1 MEIRHSVHPSDAKH
15 YDTAQLRNHFLIE
28 KLFEAD
34 KVHMVYTHEDRMIIG
49 GAQPAKEALSIEE
62 PDTLKTEFFLE
73 RREIGFVNIASGEA
87 IITVDGEKHELGKLD
102 TLYVGKG
109 VREVKLESKDAANPA
124 KLYFCSALAHAAY
137 PTRKLAIADADTRY
151 LGSQLTSNE
160 RELNRV
166 LHADG
171 INTCQLMLGITVL
184 KPGSVW
190 NTMPSH
196 VHDRRM
202 EAYLYFDLNDDARV
216 FHMMGE
222 PEETR
227 HLVVANEQ
235 AIISPPWSIHSGVG
249 TSNYAFI
256 WSMAGENYT
265 FDDMDTRQASDLK

>member
-1 MEIRHSVHPSDAKH
+1 MEIRHSTHPSDAKH
-15 YDTAQLRNHFLIE
+15 YDTAQLRKHFLIE

-34 KVHMVYTHEDRMIIG
+34 QVHMVYTHEDRMVIG
-49 GAQPAKEALSIEE
+49 GAQPVKEALSIEA
-62 PDTLKTEFFLE
+62 PDTLKTDYFLE
-73 RREIGFVNIASGEA
+73 RREIGFVNIAGDA
-87 IITVDGEKHELGKLD
+87 VITVDGEKYELSKLD

-109 VREVKLESKDAANPA
+109 NREIKLESKDASNPA
-124 KLYFCSALAHAAY
+124 KLYFCSALAHAVY
-137 PTRKLAIADADTRY
+137 PTRKLAIAEADTRY

-171 INTCQLMLGITVL
+171 INTCQLMMGITVL

-202 EAYLYFDLNDDARV
+202 EAYLYFDMNDDARV

-222 PEETR
+222 PNETR

-249 TSNYAFI
+249 TSNYTFI

-265 FDDMDTRQASDLK
+265 FDDMDTVPASEMK